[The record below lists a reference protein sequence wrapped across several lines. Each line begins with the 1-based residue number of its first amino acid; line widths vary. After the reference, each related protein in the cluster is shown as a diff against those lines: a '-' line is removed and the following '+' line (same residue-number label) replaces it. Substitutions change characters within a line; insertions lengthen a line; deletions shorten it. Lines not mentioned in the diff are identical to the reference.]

1 MSRMLDHLICGS
13 TFGALHAAASSISG
27 CRLIGVLGK
36 GSSRTSSLAA
46 AYGVPS
52 ITDINEVPRTS
63 GGVASVALRS
73 PSLGG
78 DSVEVA
84 LSLAERGWN
93 VLVEGPLSK
102 NDITMIGKGC
112 RKTRTSFMVANH
124 YLNLPSTHAF
134 KKAAKKLLSLNLGSR
149 HLEIRTTSQV
159 LFHALSAASELSL
172 GGQLRA
178 KGPVV
183 DAGSYRVMSASFG
196 RIPALISIYNEIDL
210 EKNDFNVRFTFGMRL
225 TTEAGILSMEDTG
238 EGVTWQPSMRLTG
251 VDDKGLPTADPSL
264 MVSHPLVSAPLK
276 PIHRWISDE
285 WVNAIAVDITRC
297 SVSNWK
303 DPGHVTRSMFVA
315 ESWQT
320 VSSAVGFPI
329 AASTNSAIAV
339 RAEDLA

>member
-134 KKAAKKLLSLNLGSR
+134 KKAAKSFCLSTSEAAISKFAPQARSCSMRFPQRLNYP
-149 HLEIRTTSQV
+149 
-159 LFHALSAASELSL
+159 SE
-172 GGQLRA
+172 
-178 KGPVV
+178 
-183 DAGSYRVMSASFG
+183 GSYA
-196 RIPALISIYNEIDL
+196 
-210 EKNDFNVRFTFGMRL
+210 
-225 TTEAGILSMEDTG
+225 
-238 EGVTWQPSMRLTG
+238 Q
-251 VDDKGLPTADPSL
+251 KGQSL
-264 MVSHPLVSAPLK
+264 M
-276 PIHRWISDE
+276 
-285 WVNAIAVDITRC
+285 
-297 SVSNWK
+297 
-303 DPGHVTRSMFVA
+303 
-315 ESWQT
+315 Q
-320 VSSAVGFPI
+320 
-329 AASTNSAIAV
+329 AATA
-339 RAEDLA
+339 

>member
-102 NDITMIGKGC
+102 KRHHND
-112 RKTRTSFMVANH
+112 RKRMSQNQNIV
-124 YLNLPSTHAF
+124 YGSEPLPQPSEHPRVQ
-134 KKAAKKLLSLNLGSR
+134 KSGQKASVSQPRKPPSR
-149 HLEIRTTSQV
+149 NSH
-159 LFHALSAASELSL
+159 H
-172 GGQLRA
+172 
-178 KGPVV
+178 KPGPVPC
-183 DAGSYRVMSASFG
+183 AFR
-196 RIPALISIYNEIDL
+196 
-210 EKNDFNVRFTFGMRL
+210 
-225 TTEAGILSMEDTG
+225 
-238 EGVTWQPSMRLTG
+238 
-251 VDDKGLPTADPSL
+251 
-264 MVSHPLVSAPLK
+264 
-276 PIHRWISDE
+276 
-285 WVNAIAVDITRC
+285 
-297 SVSNWK
+297 SV
-303 DPGHVTRSMFVA
+303 
-315 ESWQT
+315 
-320 VSSAVGFPI
+320 
-329 AASTNSAIAV
+329 
-339 RAEDLA
+339 